1 VGRDQNPLAENLLLT
16 KTGVMGLMLVLVT
29 GCASL
34 DGMGHGNDAMRQISF
49 FYEDP
54 LATTVSVV
62 GSFNAWTVGAAPM
75 VKVGTGKWEG
85 TIRLPKGAHQYM
97 FVVNGKTWVTD
108 SQANRTLEDG
118 FGRINGLLV
127 VE

>member
-1 VGRDQNPLAENLLLT
+1 MAEKLFLR
-16 KTGVMGLMLVLVT
+16 KTGVMGLMLVLMT

-34 DGMGHGNDAMRQISF
+34 DGMGPANDAIRQISF

-62 GSFNAWTVGAAPM
+62 GSFNAWTAGADPL
-75 VKVGTGKWEG
+75 VKVETGKWKG
-85 TIRLPKGAHQYM
+85 TVGLPKGAHQYM
-97 FVVNGKTWVTD
+97 IVVNGETWVTD
-108 SQANRTLEDG
+108 PKANRTLEDG

>member
-1 VGRDQNPLAENLLLT
+1 MAEKQSLINTGAIGFMLWLLA
-16 KTGVMGLMLVLVT
+16 

-34 DGMGHGNDAMRQISF
+34 SGSGTGNDATRQISF

-54 LATTVSVV
+54 HAKTVCIV
-62 GSFNAWTVGAAPM
+62 GSFNAWATGADPL
-75 VKVGTGKWEG
+75 VKVGAGEWKG
-85 TIRLPKGAHQYM
+85 TLRLPKGVHQYM
-97 FVVNGKTWVTD
+97 YVVDGKTWVTD
-108 SQANRTLEDG
+108 PKAHRTLEDG